1 LGQRGEIAAPFNMNL
16 LLLSEEDFISPHCVR
31 ISGARV
37 RHINSVHGA
46 KPGDTLRAGKMGGA
60 CGTAT
65 IIELSAEHA
74 LLNVVLD
81 TPPPQKLPLTVV
93 MALPRPKMLRRI
105 VRTVAECGAARLYLI
120 NSYRVEKSYWQTPV
134 LAPETQRGYLL
145 QGLEQSRDTILPAV
159 ELRQRFKPFVEDELP
174 EIMRDTHALIG
185 DPHATTPCPFA
196 LNAPTTLAIGPEG
209 GFIPYEVN
217 MLKSRGFEAVNLGSR
232 IYRVDT
238 VLPFLIGRLFG

>member
-1 LGQRGEIAAPFNMNL
+1 MGQRGEIAAPFTMNL
-16 LLLSEEDFISPHCVR
+16 LLLSEEDFISPQRAR

-46 KPGDTLRAGKMGGA
+46 KSGDCLRAGMIGGL

-65 IIELSAEHA
+65 IVELSSEHA
-74 LLNVVLD
+74 LLDVALH
-81 TPPPQKLPLTVV
+81 TPPPSKLPLTVV

-105 VRTVAECGAARLYLI
+105 VRTVAECGVARLYLI

-134 LAPETQRGYLL
+134 LAPDTLRDYLL
-145 QGLEQSRDTILPAV
+145 QGLEQSRDTILPTI
-159 ELRQRFKPFVEDELP
+159 ELRQRFKPFAEDELP
-174 EIMRDTHALIG
+174 EIMRGTHALIG
-185 DPHATTPCPFA
+185 DPHATAPCRFA
-196 LNAPTTLAIGPEG
+196 LNTPTTLAIGPEG
-209 GFIPYEVN
+209 GFITYEVN
-217 MLKSRGFEAVNLGSR
+217 MLKNKGFEAVNLGPR